1 MSLLCAQI
9 GMRASRAVRGVI
21 LSFTDY
27 FLSPMAFLFDCP
39 HCAQSFEAELDLCGS
54 TCNCPSCGQ
63 LFLVPELDPEV
74 KEELRRQ
81 EAVLLGEAAA
91 LKLKSTRAKRA
102 TGAKSSSKPRE
113 EPDSSKLVEERDLA
127 IKERLQFETRLQAA
141 ELALEA
147 ALRRLNEAELTKA
160 TLEALR
166 GKLEAEFK
174 LESTKALRQQDD
186 FKMERQA
193 LVTQVE
199 ASKSALAAALQ
210 RAELGEALRE
220 ELALSKKNLE
230 RAGEQL
236 AQLELEKES
245 AAQRRADLEKALAAE
260 GEKFGGQ
267 LSALQT
273 ALSVAVERA
282 NLAEETAKFG
292 SEVPQLRGELE
303 RFTAQQAVLEK
314 GFSQERASFE
324 AKLKEAALDLDS
336 LTKQLALAK
345 SEAVNLQSELVSA
358 KTQVDVSKTEVLALN
373 GKLEEAIRS
382 RSPSGTLESF
392 NTLEAELLERLTS
405 REETIKKL
413 SSQLEALSL
422 YDRHSMSFPDESVAP
437 KFFQKPLSVGIITL
451 LLGLGIGWMSS
462 RSADGPAVVG
472 SGGAAPLSSKEKP
485 QSGGAP
491 LVAKSVAP
499 SDSPTAA
506 PGVASTTS
514 TTPATLNSSTSAA
527 SPAPSSAT
535 SATNEAAPS
544 NAANPSTAFSAGLPS
559 HLPDSFLGIKFG
571 TPLMDVT
578 ARGQW
583 LETSGKRHRKAE
595 LLGAGVE
602 AVLTP
607 DDLDHLVMGSYVRVA
622 ARQPESLSPFL
633 EWAVN
638 VQDAVSALYGQPSR
652 MHQITGAMEAAEVV
666 RKISSGEDFYEAIWE
681 REGDDTAM
689 VLSIRV
695 FNERSVVFRL
705 EYRSRELTLA
715 ALERQAAAAERTA
728 SELGKGPKEGAP
740 ANPVKEMVTEEKA
753 PASATKPATSVSQ

>member
-1 MSLLCAQI
+1 
-9 GMRASRAVRGVI
+9 
-21 LSFTDY
+21 
-27 FLSPMAFLFDCP
+27 MAFLFDCP
-39 HCAQSFEAELDLCGS
+39 HCTQSFEAELDLCGS

-63 LFLVPELDPEV
+63 LFLVPELEPEV
-74 KEELRRQ
+74 MAELRKQ
-81 EAVLLGEAAA
+81 EAVLREDAAA
-91 LKLKSTRAKRA
+91 VKSKSTKGKRA
-102 TGAKSSSKPRE
+102 TSAKSTSKSRDE
-113 EPDSSKLVEERDLA
+113 QEPSERVAQSGLA
-127 IKERLQFETRLQAA
+127 MEERLQFETRLQTA
-141 ELALEA
+141 ELALDA
-147 ALRRLNEAELTKA
+147 AMRRLHEAELAKA

-166 GKLEAEFK
+166 GKLEAESK
-174 LESTKALRQQDD
+174 LESTKASRQQDD
-186 FKMERQA
+186 LKTERQA
-193 LVTQVE
+193 LLAQVD
-199 ASKSALAAALQ
+199 AGKSALAAALQ

-220 ELALSKKNLE
+220 ELARSKE
-230 RAGEQL
+230 MQ
-236 AQLELEKES
+236 ES
-245 AAQRRADLEKALAAE
+245 TARQKADLDKALAAE
-260 GEKFGGQ
+260 REKFGGQ

-303 RFTAQQAVLEK
+303 RFTAQKTVLEK
-314 GFSQERASFE
+314 SFSQDRASFE
-324 AKLKEAALDLDS
+324 AKLKELELDLDS
-336 LTKQLALAK
+336 LTKQLAVAK
-345 SEAVNLQSELVSA
+345 SEALTLQNELA
-358 KTQVDVSKTEVLALN
+358 AANARTDESKAEVLTLQI
-373 GKLEEAIRS
+373 KLEEAIRS
-382 RSPSGTLESF
+382 RAPSGTLESV
-392 NTLEAELLERLTS
+392 NTLEAELLERLKS

-422 YDRHSMSFPDESVAP
+422 YDRHSMSFPEESAAP
-437 KFFQKPLSVGIITL
+437 KFFQKPLSIGIVML

-462 RSADGPAVVG
+462 RSADGPAVSSAG
-472 SGGAAPLSSKEKP
+472 SAPHSSKEKP
-485 QSGGAP
+485 QVTAAP
-491 LVAKSVAP
+491 VVGKSVATAEP
-499 SDSPTAA
+499 PTTSA
-506 PGVASTTS
+506 GVASS
-514 TTPATLNSSTSAA
+514 TPATLNSSTSTATPA
-527 SPAPSSAT
+527 SSSA
-535 SATNEAAPS
+535 APVTNEAAP
-544 NAANPSTAFSAGLPS
+544 ANPATPPTAFSAGLPS

-578 ARGQW
+578 TRGQW

-622 ARQPESLSPFL
+622 ARQPEQLSPFL

-652 MHQITGAMEAAEVV
+652 MHQITGANEAAEVV

-705 EYRSRELTLA
+705 EYRSRELTQA

-728 SELGKGPKEGAP
+728 TELGKGPKDGDGAP
-740 ANPVKEMVTEEKA
+740 TPPSKEMVAEEKV
-753 PASATKPATSVSQ
+753 PATTVKPAAQVSP

>member
-1 MSLLCAQI
+1 MPRISLLRPQI
-9 GMRASRAVRGVI
+9 GIRASRAVRGVT
-21 LSFTDY
+21 LSFTDH

-39 HCAQSFEAELDLCGS
+39 HCTQSFEAELDLCGS

-74 KEELRRQ
+74 KAELMKQ

-91 LKLKSTRAKRA
+91 LKSKSTRAKRA
-102 TGAKSSSKPRE
+102 TGAKNSSKPKE
-113 EPDSSKLVEERDLA
+113 EPDSSKLVEERGLVME
-127 IKERLQFETRLQAA
+127 ERLQFETRVQSA

-186 FKMERQA
+186 FKTERQA
-193 LVTQVE
+193 LVAQVE

-210 RAELGEALRE
+210 RAELGESLRE
-220 ELALSKKNLE
+220 EFALSKENLE
-230 RAGEQL
+230 RSEKQL
-236 AQLELEKES
+236 AQLKLEQAG
-245 AAQRRADLEKALAAE
+245 AAQQRADLEKALAAE
-260 GEKFGGQ
+260 REKFGGQ

-303 RFTAQQAVLEK
+303 RFTAQQTVLEK

-324 AKLKEAALDLDS
+324 TKLKEAALDLES

-345 SEAVNLQSELVSA
+345 SDTVNLQNELAAANTRADEA
-358 KTQVDVSKTEVLALN
+358 KAEVLALN
-373 GKLEEAIRS
+373 VKLEEAIRS
-382 RSPSGTLESF
+382 RLPSGTPES

-422 YDRHSMSFPDESVAP
+422 YDRHSMSFPDESAAP
-437 KFFQKPLSVGIITL
+437 KFFQRPLSIGMITL

-462 RSADGPAVVG
+462 RSADGPVG
-472 SGGAAPLSSKEKP
+472 SGDAATLSSKEKP

-491 LVAKSVAP
+491 LVAKPVAL
-499 SDSPTAA
+499 SESPTPAS
-506 PGVASTTS
+506 PGVVS
-514 TTPATLNSSTSAA
+514 TTPPTLNSSTSAA
-527 SPAPSSAT
+527 SPAPSSA
-535 SATNEAAPS
+535 AAAGNEAAPS

-583 LETSGKRHRKAE
+583 QETSGKRHRKAE

-652 MHQITGAMEAAEVV
+652 MHQITGASEAAEVV

-681 REGDDTAM
+681 RDGDDTAM

-705 EYRSRELTLA
+705 EYRSRELTQA

-740 ANPVKEMVTEEKA
+740 ANPGKEMVAEEKA
-753 PASATKPATSVSQ
+753 PATATKPAASVSQ